1 MPKNP
6 ANEKTAFH
14 LQVRISKNPTD
25 PEYAVFFKRH
35 FKSVICAYEVGTK
48 NETPHIHILA
58 EIGGVR
64 SVTLR
69 GMLKKIFHFNGNG
82 DFSVGN
88 IAPTTGDF
96 ENFSRYICKGESA
109 ECDPCVTFRTD
120 DWYDERV
127 RTLHNEYYETKKINN
142 IFVPIV
148 TLPETNRNE
157 NDIGSQIAPD
167 EPVKKKVRCKT
178 WTEKWIDQLDG
189 DYPNQPWDWKNIEH
203 KLIVQRHLLKNLG
216 NTKKCFNEY
225 KLKEW
230 VYCAFNSL
238 GADHFEDDIINR
250 LNKLMALH

>member
-1 MPKNP
+1 MPKLP
-6 ANEKTAFH
+6 AHEKTAFH
-14 LQVRISKNPTD
+14 LQVRISKNPLN

-35 FKSVICAYEVGTK
+35 FKSVISVYEVGTK

-69 GMLKKIFHFNGNG
+69 EMLKKLFHFNGNA

-88 IAPTTGDF
+88 IAPTTQDLQ
-96 ENFSRYICKGESA
+96 NFSRYIGKGQSA
-109 ECDPCVTFRTD
+109 DCQPDVTFRTD

-157 NDIGSQIAPD
+157 NNIGSQIAP
-167 EPVKKKVRCKT
+167 KKARCKT
-178 WTEKWIDQLDG
+178 WTEKWIETLDG
-189 DYPNQPWDWKNIEH
+189 DYPYMEWDWKNIDH

-230 VYCAFNSL
+230 VYAAFNSMC
-238 GADHFEDDIINR
+238 AANFEDDILNR
-250 LNKLMALH
+250 LNRLMA